1 MKNKKTSAVNRRIEA
16 IDLINER
23 IYTVH
28 EKIIGSV
35 RQHIY
40 TESVKRLSIEFC
52 KIQTKAITTA
62 NPKKRKCL

>member
-35 RQHIY
+35 RMQLGN
-40 TESVKRLSIEFC
+40 TSTPSR
-52 KIQTKAITTA
+52 
-62 NPKKRKCL
+62 